1 MFVTPPDLIVTAP
14 ELTLKSSEEKDATPL
29 LLVLASSPATVIVV
43 PVAEVLIPEPPAT
56 VKVSEPNKTSIL
68 PLSVVA
74 SKSCEVISEV
84 NAIVP
89 VVAGRVIVTTAAE
102 QSTKIFRIYSY
113 QITNNLLDEED
124 YEDGKHE
131 LSIELIKKEQLKHC
145 IEVANLQK
153 QIDKN
158 PFDKSVQVMRK
169 NSNEEMLSRKYDRL
183 FKKSKV
189 VKNG

>member
-1 MFVTPPDLIVTAP
+1 MNETQSGNESKKQKWIKTEHDKAVQIHWDNKDRIKK
-14 ELTLKSSEEKDATPL
+14 LKD
-29 LLVLASSPATVIVV
+29 
-43 PVAEVLIPEPPAT
+43 
-56 VKVSEPNKTSIL
+56 
-68 PLSVVA
+68 
-74 SKSCEVISEV
+74 
-84 NAIVP
+84 
-89 VVAGRVIVTTAAE
+89 E
-102 QSTKIFRIYSY
+102 QSTKIYRIYSY
-113 QITNNLLDEED
+113 QITNNLIEKED

-131 LSIELIKKEQLKHC
+131 LSIELIQKEQLKHC

-158 PFDKSVQVMRK
+158 PFDKSVEVMRK

>member
-1 MFVTPPDLIVTAP
+1 MNETQSGNESKKQKWIKAEHDKAVQIHWDNIDRIKK
-14 ELTLKSSEEKDATPL
+14 LKD
-29 LLVLASSPATVIVV
+29 
-43 PVAEVLIPEPPAT
+43 
-56 VKVSEPNKTSIL
+56 
-68 PLSVVA
+68 
-74 SKSCEVISEV
+74 
-84 NAIVP
+84 
-89 VVAGRVIVTTAAE
+89 E
-102 QSTKIFRIYSY
+102 QSTKIYRIYSY
-113 QITNNLLDEED
+113 QITNNLIEED
-124 YEDGKHE
+124 YEDDKHD

-158 PFDKSVQVMRK
+158 PFDKSVEVMRK